1 MNNVIQFLVKM
12 NAESGSVV
20 SVAERVKGELDKI
33 NERAKS
39 LRVTLKQAFSA
50 ESFSNALMST
60 PGMQLLLNPYTMI
73 AAGVGAVAK
82 LGAEAEAT
90 AQSFTTL
97 VGSEQK
103 ANGLLKE
110 IGQFASDT
118 PFNKMELTRNAEKM
132 MNFGVESNKVMG
144 YLKQLGDISG
154 GNSDRF
160 ASLSLALGQV
170 NSAGQLMGQELL
182 QFIGAGFNPLQELS
196 KMTGK
201 SYIELKKMME
211 EGKISSEN
219 VAQAIAHATGEGGK
233 FHGMLDRLKNTISVQ
248 WSQAVGKMQT
258 FAVELFEYL
267 KPVLQQA
274 FAIFNALLPPITSA
288 IKTVFSIIAWGINFI
303 VEWKDELMLLAGIIG
318 VVITAMSASNIVFG
332 VMLGL
337 VKAIAIAERVVAIVS
352 QGWVAVQTMLN
363 AVLSMNPIGL
373 VIMAIGALVAIGIYC
388 WNKFAGFRAFLLTM
402 WDTMKGFGNVI
413 KTYVVNRINE
423 LLGAV
428 GNVGKALKLL
438 FTGDFDG
445 AKNAAGEAIKQ
456 FSGANSTATAVAGAK
471 NVANGI
477 GNSWANNLAEEN
489 RKQASKGK
497 QKSGISTP
505 ALAGSAPIG
514 EVVFGSGGV
523 DGKSGKRGGRAGKN
537 SKSTDAIATG
547 GQRNTSITMTIGK
560 FFDAINV
567 HMMDKTDTSE
577 LQRIILET
585 LNRSLA
591 IATSA
596 DR

>member
-1 MNNVIQFLVKM
+1 MNSVIQFLVKM
-12 NAESGSVV
+12 QSDAKSVIDASRKV
-20 SVAERVKGELDKI
+20 QDELNQVNEKAKKVKGSLSD
-33 NERAKS
+33 AFSGKS
-39 LRVTLKQAFSA
+39 LG
-50 ESFSNALMST
+50 NALMNT

-82 LGAEAEAT
+82 LGAEAEMTAT
-90 AQSFTTL
+90 AFTTL

-110 IGQFASDT
+110 ITKFADET
-118 PFNKMELTRNAEKM
+118 PFDKLQLTQNAQEM
-132 MNFGVESNKVMG
+132 MNFGVESDKVMG

-154 GNSDRF
+154 GNAERF
-160 ASLSLALGQV
+160 SSLSLVFGQV
-170 NSAGQLMGQELL
+170 SASGKLAGQDLM
-182 QFIGAGFNPLQELS
+182 QFINAGFNPLKELQT
-196 KMTGK
+196 MTGK
-201 SYIELKKMME
+201 SYKELQEMMSD
-211 EGKISSEN
+211 GRITSEN

-233 FHGMLDRLKNTISVQ
+233 FHGMMLATSQTVAGQ
-248 WSQAVGKMQT
+248 WSTAIGNLQT
-258 FAVELFEYL
+258 MATELFEKL
-267 KPVLQQA
+267 KPLIMEMFGA
-274 FAIFNALLPPITSA
+274 FNAILPRLSA
-288 IKTVFSIIAWGINFI
+288 VLKFVFSIVAWGIGFI
-303 VEWKDELMLLAGIIG
+303 IKWKDELMLLAGIVTVVMAVTKAYSIG
-318 VVITAMSASNIVFG
+318 LFLMTNIIKG
-332 VMLGL
+332 VTL
-337 VKAIAIAERVVAIVS
+337 VTQAW
-352 QGWVAVQTMLN
+352 GAVQAMLN
-363 AVLSMNPIGL
+363 VVLMMNPIGL
-373 VIMAIGALVAIGIYC
+373 VIMAIGVLIAVGIYC

-402 WDTMKGFGNVI
+402 WDTMKGFGEVI

-423 LLGAV
+423 LLGAI

-438 FTGDFDG
+438 FTGDFEG
-445 AKNAAGEAIKQ
+445 AKNAAGEAVKQ
-456 FSGANSTATAVAGAK
+456 FAGVNSTATAVEGAK

-477 GNSWANNLAEEN
+477 GDSWANNLAEEN
-489 RKQASKGK
+489 RKQASKDK

-514 EVVFGSGGV
+514 EVIFGEA
-523 DGKSGKRGGRAGKN
+523 DGKKKGKKKGKN

-591 IATSA
+591 IATSS

>member
-1 MNNVIQFLVKM
+1 M

-82 LGAEAEAT
+82 LGAEAEMTAT
-90 AQSFTTL
+90 AFTTL

-110 IGQFASDT
+110 ITKFADET
-118 PFNKMELTRNAEKM
+118 PFDKLQLTQNAQQM
-132 MNFGVESNKVMG
+132 MNFGVQSDKVMG

-154 GNSDRF
+154 GNADRF
-160 ASLSLALGQV
+160 SSLSLVFGQV
-170 NSAGQLMGQELL
+170 SASGKLAGQDLL
-182 QFIGAGFNPLQELS
+182 QFINAGFNPLKELEA
-196 KMTGK
+196 MTGK
-201 SYIELKKMME
+201 SYKELQKMMSD
-211 EGKISSEN
+211 GRITSEN

-233 FHGMLDRLKNTISVQ
+233 FHGMMLATSQTVAGQ
-248 WSQAVGKMQT
+248 WSTAIGNLQT
-258 FAVELFEYL
+258 MATDLFAYL
-267 KPVLQQA
+267 KPAIMQL
-274 FAIFNALLPPITSA
+274 FSIFNTILPIISSALKA
-288 IKTVFSIIAWGINFI
+288 VFGAIAWGINFI
-303 VEWKDELMLLAGIIG
+303 IKWKDELMLLAGIIG

-337 VKAIAIAERVVAIVS
+337 VKAIAVAERVVAIVS

-438 FTGDFDG
+438 FTGNFEG
-445 AKNAAGEAIKQ
+445 AKNAAGEAMKQ
-456 FSGANSTATAVAGAK
+456 FAGANSTATAVAGAK
-471 NVANGI
+471 TVANGI
-477 GNSWANNLAEEN
+477 GESWAHNLAEEN

-514 EVVFGSGGV
+514 EVIFGEA
-523 DGKSGKRGGRAGKN
+523 DGKKKGKKKGKN